1 MSSDEYLLYG
11 SFLRPKQS
19 KHKTEELRCV
29 LMGSE
34 EFQRENRR
42 PRKKPFSEKA
52 NPAMNLK
59 HDVAELLEQIAEIVT
74 GSEDDYTE
82 YMYGIEGPHAKGTEA
97 TSFIHEQF
105 ELPIDE
111 PEAVLRERTDT
122 PISTTKHERLTAYL
136 AGNIGL
142 SYLRGL
148 LEYKRMN
155 LEDAILHLTRCYE
168 LAIQADSFKYV
179 MKSQV
184 QLAVLHL
191 ERYQEYE
198 IEEDYR
204 LALRYSINLMRMD

>member
-1 MSSDEYLLYG
+1 
-11 SFLRPKQS
+11 
-19 KHKTEELRCV
+19 
-29 LMGSE
+29 MGSE
-34 EFQRENRR
+34 EFQRENKQ
-42 PRKKPFSEKA
+42 PRKGPFSEKGP
-52 NPAMNLK
+52 PAMKLK
-59 HDVAELLEQIAEIVT
+59 DDIVELLEQTEEIVT
-74 GSEDDYTE
+74 GSNDDTE
-82 YMYGIEGPHAKGTEA
+82 YMYGIEVPYAEGTEA
-97 TSFIHEQF
+97 TSFMLEQF

-155 LEDAILHLTRCYE
+155 LEDAILHLTRCCE

-179 MKSQV
+179 MKFQV

>member
-1 MSSDEYLLYG
+1 
-11 SFLRPKQS
+11 
-19 KHKTEELRCV
+19 
-29 LMGSE
+29 MGSE
-34 EFQRENRR
+34 EFRRENRR
-42 PRKKPFSEKA
+42 PRKNPFSEKT
-52 NPAMNLK
+52 NPEMNLK
-59 HDVAELLEQIAEIVT
+59 RDVAELLEQIEEIVT
-74 GSEDDYTE
+74 GSEDDCIE
-82 YMYGIEGPHAKGTEA
+82 YMYGIEGSYAKGTEA

-122 PISTTKHERLTAYL
+122 PISTTKHERSTAYL

-168 LAIQADSFKYV
+168 LAVQADSFEYIV
-179 MKSQV
+179 KSQV
-184 QLAVLHL
+184 QLAVVHL

-198 IEEDYR
+198 LEEDYR
-204 LALRYSINLMRMD
+204 LALRYSVNLLRMD